1 MLSFT
6 KKPFLGIKKDKVL
19 VTKKGMS
26 GINLKEFVTKTG
38 EIILYNGNPDFQ
50 KLEELSL
57 GYGDIWHSS
66 FEQGFKNAFPD
77 VVYQTIFWY
86 VLDFENL
93 DECISWRINP
103 YQFAVRKSV
112 WETLD
117 GFDTDY
123 GSVYMQ
129 AIEFGFNA
137 LRFSGA
143 VPLYVTSLFEEN
155 TKEIIQISAKDR
167 YIFFIKNFKIDHA
180 IFMLY
185 RKGFWKI
192 SEWNAFLYA
201 KKNFRIKSNTPKI
214 KPRELESIQGKPTV
228 SYIIP
233 TMMRQDYTLQL
244 LTDLANQ
251 TFPPTQVVVVDATPE
266 NNRDESAYNNKNYP
280 FELIVKWQKTKG
292 SCRARNE
299 AITYCTGDYIV
310 FGDDDLRLATNYIEN
325 HIRFLQ
331 TYNASAC
338 NGLDIRA
345 DHQQQ
350 NLNDLQSKLNA
361 LGDNRFIVGATQFF
375 NNANNCVKREF
386 VNKLVGND
394 INYDGGYG
402 EDNDFGLSLTK
413 MGVTV
418 LQNPFSNS
426 LHLKPAVGGYRFWGN
441 QAKILGKKRKKQPW
455 ELDTPVKFIRPVPS
469 PTVMYFYY
477 KHFGP
482 KLLKEYRHKYFVLF
496 LLKGSKT
503 LLLFRLLKIPYKQ
516 LQFNK
521 SLFYA
526 KKLME
531 LGTRTN

>member
-1 MLSFT
+1 
-6 KKPFLGIKKDKVL
+6 
-19 VTKKGMS
+19 MS
-26 GINLKEFVTKTG
+26 SINFKEFVAKSG

-66 FEQGFKNAFPD
+66 FEQGFKNAFPE

-86 VLDFENL
+86 VVDFENL
-93 DECISWRINP
+93 DECVSWRINP
-103 YQFAVRKSV
+103 NQFAVRKSV
-112 WETLD
+112 WEALN

-123 GSVYMQ
+123 ENIHMQ
-129 AIEFGFNA
+129 ALEFGFNA

-143 VPLYVTSLFEEN
+143 IPLYVKNLFNEN
-155 TKEIIQISAKDR
+155 TKEIFQITAKDR
-167 YIFFIKNFKIDHA
+167 YAFFIKNFKIDHA

-192 SEWNAFLYA
+192 SEWKAFIYA
-201 KKNFRIKSNTPKI
+201 KKNFKIKSN
-214 KPRELESIQGKPTV
+214 KPVISHRELQLIEGKPSV

-244 LTDLANQ
+244 LGDLANQ
-251 TFPPTQVVVVDATPE
+251 SYPPTQVVVVDATPE
-266 NNRDESAYNNKNYP
+266 NMRDESMYDPKKYP
-280 FELIVKWQKTKG
+280 FELIVKWQQTKG

-299 AITYCTGDYIV
+299 AIEHCSGEYIV

-331 TYNASAC
+331 TYKADAC

-345 DHQQQ
+345 DHQNQ
-350 NLNDLQSKLNA
+350 NLTDLQNKLDS
-361 LGDNRFIVGATQFF
+361 LGNNRFVVGAAQFF

-386 VNKLVGND
+386 VDKLVGND
-394 INYDGGYG
+394 VNFDGGYG

-413 MGVTV
+413 MGVVV

-426 LHLKPAVGGYRFWGN
+426 LHLKPPVGGYRFWGN
-441 QAKILGKKRKKQPW
+441 QAKILGKKRKVQPW

-482 KLLKEYRHKYFVLF
+482 QLIKEYRHKYFVLF
-496 LLKGSKT
+496 LLKGSKA

-526 KKLME
+526 KKLMD
-531 LGTRTN
+531 LSRRTK